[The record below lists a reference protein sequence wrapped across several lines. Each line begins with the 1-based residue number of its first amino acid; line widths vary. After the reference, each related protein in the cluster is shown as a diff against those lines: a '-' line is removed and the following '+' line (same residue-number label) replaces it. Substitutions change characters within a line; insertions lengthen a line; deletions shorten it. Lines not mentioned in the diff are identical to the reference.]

1 MGKEERG
8 LESPAGTENRVFL
21 LAQGT
26 VPLSWGYV
34 GTFLEKFLL
43 KRSITG
49 YFFYLSPMGG
59 TSNFATLYSTKR

>member
-49 YFFYLSPMGG
+49 FF
-59 TSNFATLYSTKR
+59 F

>member
-49 YFFYLSPMGG
+49 YFFYLSPMGR
-59 TSNFATLYSTKR
+59 TLRFSY